1 MRRNLDVQHL
11 GIHVPTKSPKMQLVP
26 GIGKEFRHYHPE
38 LSQPGLMPA
47 LCKDTTGAL
56 FRAKACPSPAPTLTS
71 EQGMKPGSVILH
83 PLPRPALASNV
94 LAVHANISAARWS
107 GCFTE
112 HQAYALAQHAALN
125 ESAPRWEAVFA
136 FLDTS
141 SPCQHVSVSST
152 PSPRHFGPMP
162 GSGCTTSRPG
172 FGMLPVKNHPIS
184 LTLQSIP
191 NPFGLATGTSPQSGD
206 DLQAAWFLL
215 QFRAS
220 PCANYVLRILPPHLT
235 ADYAAAHDAAVA
247 RYLAALVEHG
257 DPSAL
262 VDCRPAPVAA
272 LGHRLGYTLARP
284 TGSRDVFRRLVA
296 LVLVKDWTGTF
307 ERTTGPFQLALQTRA
322 GMDALAACVR
332 ASFDANADA
341 VVVSLDGRCA
351 YDCMSRDALLGV
363 LDDLYLITMRK
374 RAREAGD
381 TIANVVQE
389 HRGITSNN
397 GKTRAGSATSRY
409 KISPRPGSRR
419 LGEPTVQRG
428 QCLLVLECR
437 LTGAC
442 PTARPRQGPPSA
454 TSPSSCCLHR
464 SDAKIGVRRA
474 VNCSA
479 ARRWRHGSGS
489 AAARLQRRLGCQPA
503 LDQVLALAEPAGQ
516 SV

>member
-1 MRRNLDVQHL
+1 M
-11 GIHVPTKSPKMQLVP
+11 
-26 GIGKEFRHYHPE
+26 
-38 LSQPGLMPA
+38 
-47 LCKDTTGAL
+47 
-56 FRAKACPSPAPTLTS
+56 
-71 EQGMKPGSVILH
+71 
-83 PLPRPALASNV
+83 
-94 LAVHANISAARWS
+94 HANISAARWS

-284 TGSRDVFRRLVA
+284 TGSR
-296 LVLVKDWTGTF
+296 
-307 ERTTGPFQLALQTRA
+307 
-322 GMDALAACVR
+322 
-332 ASFDANADA
+332 
-341 VVVSLDGRCA
+341 
-351 YDCMSRDALLGV
+351 
-363 LDDLYLITMRK
+363 
-374 RAREAGD
+374 
-381 TIANVVQE
+381 
-389 HRGITSNN
+389 
-397 GKTRAGSATSRY
+397 
-409 KISPRPGSRR
+409 RP
-419 LGEPTVQRG
+419 
-428 QCLLVLECR
+428 
-437 LTGAC
+437 
-442 PTARPRQGPPSA
+442 
-454 TSPSSCCLHR
+454 
-464 SDAKIGVRRA
+464 
-474 VNCSA
+474 
-479 ARRWRHGSGS
+479 
-489 AAARLQRRLGCQPA
+489 ARLRIPPPVGLGDGPVPE
-503 LDQVLALAEPAGQ
+503 LRELLADVHWD